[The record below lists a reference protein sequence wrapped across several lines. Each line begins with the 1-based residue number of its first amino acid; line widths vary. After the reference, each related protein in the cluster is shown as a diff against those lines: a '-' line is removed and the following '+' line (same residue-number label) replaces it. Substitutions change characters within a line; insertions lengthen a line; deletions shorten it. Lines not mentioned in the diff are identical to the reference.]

1 MYNIQRDKILFVANL
16 IKVIVKSIER
26 KLWYLVKLLGYPVK
40 VHYVLQIHMAVL
52 RNKHKENEKNN
63 CNLKHNQSDSN

>member
-1 MYNIQRDKILFVANL
+1 MYNIQSDKILFVANL

-40 VHYVLQIHMAVL
+40 VHYVLQIHIAIL
-52 RNKHKENEKNN
+52 RNKHKENEKTNVI
-63 CNLKHNQSDSN
+63 